1 MLEVTG
7 AGGWIT
13 DCCVMTLAW
22 SAPSEGTLT
31 TLATLVSGLW
41 PRLTMAPGGAVSN
54 WPELCSVVKPDPVL
68 AMDPAMIGAE
78 ERAMLGAAWSWIWP
92 EGSCRAW

>member
-1 MLEVTG
+1 MGDEVSAGPMLEVTG

-13 DCCVMTLAW
+13 DCWVMTLAW

-41 PRLTMAPGGAVSN
+41 PRLTMAPGGAVRS

-78 ERAMLGAAWSWIWP
+78 ERAMLGAA
-92 EGSCRAW
+92 